1 MEACK
6 ELASHNSKDVY
17 EVLKAVAKNEYFF
30 IKVRKHAL
38 RALEKI

>member
-1 MEACK
+1 
-6 ELASHNSKDVY
+6 VY

-38 RALEKI
+38 LALEKIQVSAIN